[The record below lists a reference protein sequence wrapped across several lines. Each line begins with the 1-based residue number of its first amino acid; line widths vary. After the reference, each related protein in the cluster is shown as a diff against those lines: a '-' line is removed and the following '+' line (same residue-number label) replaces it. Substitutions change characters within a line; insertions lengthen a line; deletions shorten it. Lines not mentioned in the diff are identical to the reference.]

1 MNDSGN
7 SFYTLPLRLDK
18 VINRKPL
25 TFCSLQESIAQ
36 NLYLLITTDF
46 KELRYD
52 HTYGCSVWEQDFE
65 ILANIKWKDTIAGSL
80 EETIRRHE
88 ERLNN
93 IKVKVDIEEYKF
105 QGKEMIRI
113 KRKLIIRITG
123 FIVKTNE
130 KFEFMEQIFIAPFS
144 LE

>member
-52 HTYGCSVWEQDFE
+52 HSYGCSVWEQDFE

-80 EETIRRHE
+80 EETIRKHE

-93 IKVKVDIEEYKF
+93 IRVKVEIEEYKL
-105 QGKEMIRI
+105 QSKEIIRI
-113 KRKLIIRITG
+113 KRKLIIRING
-123 FIVKTNE
+123 FIAKTNE

>member
-1 MNDSGN
+1 MTDSGN
-7 SFYTLPLRLDK
+7 SFYTLPLRLDR
-18 VINRKPL
+18 VVNRKPL
-25 TFCSLQESIAQ
+25 SFCSLKESIAQ

-52 HTYGCSVWEQDFE
+52 HSYGCSVWEQDFE
-65 ILANIKWKDTIAGSL
+65 ILANIKWKDTISGSL
-80 EETIRRHE
+80 EETIRKHE

-93 IKVKVDIEEYKF
+93 VRVKVEIEEYKF
-105 QGKEMIRI
+105 MNKEMVRI
-113 KRKLIIRITG
+113 KRKLIISITG

>member
-18 VINRKPL
+18 IVNRKTL
-25 TFCSLQESIAQ
+25 SYCSLQDSISQ
-36 NLYLLITTDF
+36 NLYLLITTHF

-52 HTYGCSVWEQDFE
+52 HSYGCSIWEQDFE
-65 ILANIKWKDTIAGSL
+65 IMPNIKWKDALSVSL
-80 EETIRRHE
+80 EETIRKHE
-88 ERLNN
+88 ERLTGS
-93 IKVKVDIEEYKF
+93 KVKVEIEEYKF
-105 QGKEMIRI
+105 LSKEIIRI
-113 KRKLIIRITG
+113 KRKLIIKIVG
-123 FIVKTNE
+123 FLAKTNE

>member
-7 SFYTLPLRLDK
+7 SLYTLPLRLDK
-18 VINRKPL
+18 VINRKTL
-25 TFCSLQESIAQ
+25 TYCSLQESIAQ

-52 HTYGCSVWEQDFE
+52 HSYGCSVWEQDFE

-88 ERLNN
+88 ERLNT

>member
-1 MNDSGN
+1 MNDAGN
-7 SFYTLPLRLDK
+7 TFYTLPLRLDK
-18 VINRKPL
+18 VISRKPL

-65 ILANIKWKDTIAGSL
+65 ILANIKWKDTIAASL
-80 EETIRRHE
+80 EETIRKHE

-93 IKVKVDIEEYKF
+93 IRVKVEIEEYRF
-105 QGKEMIRI
+105 LNKEIIRI
-113 KRKLIIRITG
+113 KRKLIIRING
-123 FIVKTNE
+123 FISKTNE
-130 KFEFMEQIFIAPFS
+130 KFEFLEQIFIAPFS

>member
-18 VINRKPL
+18 IVNSKPVS
-25 TFCSLQESIAQ
+25 FCSLQESIAQ
-36 NLYLLITTDF
+36 NLYLLITSEF

-52 HTYGCSVWEQDFE
+52 HSYGCSIWEQDFE
-65 ILANIKWKDTIAGSL
+65 IMANIKWKDTLSGSM
-80 EETIRRHE
+80 EETIRKHE
-88 ERLNN
+88 VRLTN
-93 IKVKVDIEEYKF
+93 IKVKVEIEEYKF
-105 QGKEMIRI
+105 LSKEIIRV
-113 KRKLIIRITG
+113 KRKLSIKIVG
-123 FIVKTNE
+123 FITKTNE

>member
-1 MNDSGN
+1 MADTGN

-25 TFCSLQESIAQ
+25 AFCSLQESIAQ

-46 KELRYD
+46 RELRYD

-65 ILANIKWKDTIAGSL
+65 ILANIKWKDTIAASL
-80 EETIRRHE
+80 EETVGKHE
-88 ERLNN
+88 DRLNN
-93 IKVKVDIEEYKF
+93 VRVKVDIEEYRFLTKD
-105 QGKEMIRI
+105 MVRI
-113 KRKLIIRITG
+113 KRKLIIRING
-123 FIVKTNE
+123 FISKTNE